1 MFMDQDGTAQN
12 KLSTIQD
19 DFDQDRVQ
27 TGGMSSNRKDANALP
42 DVNNSLSEL
51 REHRIR

>member
-1 MFMDQDGTAQN
+1 MFINRDGTAQN

-19 DFDQDRVQ
+19 DFDQDRIP
-27 TGGMSSNRKDANALP
+27 TGGVSSYRKDINILP